1 MATTATAS
9 EAGREADVVVS
20 TRSPWV
26 PCLLAWAIPG
36 AGHLLLRRT
45 TAGLVFMAVVMTTFG
60 FGLALNGTVYAM
72 DPEQPL
78 SYLSTLAN
86 AGLGPLDAWARVRT
100 FGDLRY
106 RMPDS
111 RTDSVAREQILT
123 RVRQRYGAATHSYGR
138 TFLLTAGLMNLL
150 LVLDVFD
157 YCIGRKPRRTPQ
169 SQPAENSS

>member
-1 MATTATAS
+1 MAATATAG
-9 EAGREADVVVS
+9 EVGQDTDAAVS
-20 TRSPWV
+20 TRSPWL

-45 TAGLVFMAVVMTTFG
+45 TAGLVFMVVVLGTFG

-86 AGLGPLDAWARVRT
+86 AGVGPLDAWARVRT
-100 FGDLRY
+100 FGDMRY

-111 RTDSVAREQILT
+111 RVDSVARERVLT
-123 RVRQRYGAATHSYGR
+123 RVRARYAAATHSYGR

-157 YCIGRKPRRTPQ
+157 YCIGRKPHRSPR
-169 SQPAENSS
+169 SQPAEGSS

>member
-1 MATTATAS
+1 MATTATAGES
-9 EAGREADVVVS
+9 SRVADVAVS
-20 TRSPWV
+20 TRSPWL
-26 PCLLAWAIPG
+26 PCLLAWVIPG
-36 AGHLLLRRT
+36 AGHLLLRRR
-45 TAGLVFMAVVMTTFG
+45 TAGLVFMAIVLSTFG
-60 FGLALNGTVYAM
+60 FGLALDGTVYAM

-100 FGDLRY
+100 FGNLRY

-111 RTDSVAREQILT
+111 RGDSVARERILT
-123 RVRQRYGAATHSYGR
+123 RLRQSYSAATHSYGR

-157 YCIGRKPRRTPQ
+157 YCIGRKPHRSP
-169 SQPAENSS
+169 PPEPEESSS

>member
-1 MATTATAS
+1 MAISATVGVAGQDS
-9 EAGREADVVVS
+9 EAALS
-20 TRSPWV
+20 TRSPWW

-45 TAGLVFMAVVMTTFG
+45 ASGLVFMAVVLTSFG
-60 FGLALNGTVYAM
+60 TGLALNGTVYAM

-78 SYLSTLAN
+78 SYLATLAN
-86 AGLGPLDAWARVRT
+86 AGAGPLDAWARIRT

-111 RTDSVAREQILT
+111 RVDNVARERILEH
-123 RVRQRYGAATHSYGR
+123 VRRRYAAATHSYGR

-157 YCIGRKPRRTPQ
+157 YCIGRKPHRSP
-169 SQPAENSS
+169 PAPETEGPS

>member
-1 MATTATAS
+1 MATTATAGM
-9 EAGREADVVVS
+9 AGQDTDVAVT
-20 TRSPWV
+20 TRSPWL
-26 PCLLAWAIPG
+26 PCLLAWIIPG

-45 TAGLVFMAVVMTTFG
+45 APGLVLMAVVFATFG
-60 FGLALNGTVYAM
+60 TGLALNGTVYAM

-86 AGLGPLDAWARVRT
+86 AGVGPLDAWARLRT
-100 FGDLRY
+100 FGNLRY

-111 RTDSVAREQILT
+111 RVDSVARERILEQ
-123 RVRQRYGAATHSYGR
+123 VRQRYATATHSYGR

-157 YCIGRKPRRTPQ
+157 YCIGRKPHRSP
-169 SQPAENSS
+169 PEAEAEGAS

>member
-1 MATTATAS
+1 MATMATAG
-9 EAGREADVVVS
+9 EAGRDTDEAVS
-20 TRSPWV
+20 TRSPWL

-45 TAGLVFMAVVMTTFG
+45 SAGLVFMAVVLTTFG

-86 AGLGPLDAWARVRT
+86 AGVGPLDAWARVRT

-111 RTDSVAREQILT
+111 RSDSVAREQILK
-123 RVRQRYGAATHSYGR
+123 RVRQRYGAGTHSYGR

-157 YCIGRKPRRTPQ
+157 YCIGRKPHRSPR
-169 SQPAENSS
+169 SQPAAGSS

>member
-1 MATTATAS
+1 MATTATAG
-9 EAGREADVVVS
+9 EAGREAEVAVS
-20 TRSPWV
+20 ARSPWW
-26 PCLLAWAIPG
+26 PCLLEWAIPG

-45 TAGLVFMAVVMTTFG
+45 TAGLVFMVVLLTTFG

-86 AGLGPLDAWARVRT
+86 AGVGPLDAWARVRT

-106 RMPDS
+106 FMPDS
-111 RTDSVAREQILT
+111 RVDSVTREQILT
-123 RVRQRYGAATHSYGR
+123 RVRPRYAAATHSYGR

-157 YCIGRKPRRTPQ
+157 YCIGRKPHRSPPEE
-169 SQPAENSS
+169 PAKGSA